1 MGQNKWK
8 YNKKSHIWKRVR
20 PFLRGKKIIVN
31 QILFSKLRY
40 IGQVCTIQKHIKKA
54 IEKRIYNFL
63 WNRKNTTSQTPN
75 STFHVWWWGGGGG
88 REGAADIDTQLNN
101 TNMKWIPRLLN
112 PTNALWKDP
121 VLYWLKLV
129 LNSDQGLA
137 FFKRKTDTCR
147 STSHKNAQKQNNE
160 DFFNE

>member
-75 STFHVWWWGGGGG
+75 STFHVWWWGGGG
-88 REGAADIDTQLNN
+88 REGGGGGHRHAIKQYKYEMDSKVIKSHQCPLE
-101 TNMKWIPRLLN
+101 
-112 PTNALWKDP
+112 
-121 VLYWLKLV
+121 
-129 LNSDQGLA
+129 
-137 FFKRKTDTCR
+137 R
-147 STSHKNAQKQNNE
+147 SCAILIKISSE
-160 DFFNE
+160 FWSRPSLF